1 MARQE
6 IMSVLSRVKLVPPT
20 QPHQPSSLDLAW
32 THNFSSSRVPS
43 TLKRKAAE
51 PLSHGHK
58 FLRRDLHISSIHSSE
73 APPLS
78 DDEAEPMEF

>member
-6 IMSVLSRVKLVPPT
+6 IMSVLSRVKHCAAHTNP
-20 QPHQPSSLDLAW
+20 QPSSLNMAW
-32 THNFSSSRVPS
+32 TPNFSSSRVPS

-51 PLSHGHK
+51 PLSHENK
-58 FLRRDLHISSIHSSE
+58 FLRRDLHSSIHSSE
-73 APPLS
+73 PPPIS